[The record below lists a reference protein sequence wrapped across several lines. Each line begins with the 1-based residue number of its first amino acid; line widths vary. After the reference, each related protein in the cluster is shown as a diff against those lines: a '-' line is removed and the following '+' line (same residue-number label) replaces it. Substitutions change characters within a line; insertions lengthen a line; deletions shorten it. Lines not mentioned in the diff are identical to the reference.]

1 MNALVSYPLMA
12 LAGLLAIPTAVLCIE
27 IIAALTLPQ
36 RRANSRVRNGVRRRL
51 AVLVPAH
58 NESTGLL
65 PTLADIRGQLLPG
78 DRLVVIADNC
88 TDDTAAVA
96 RAGGAEVIER
106 QELHKAWQG
115 LRFGLRASVPHVGSA
130 RNCHSY

>member
-12 LAGLLAIPTAVLCIE
+12 LSALLAIPTAVLCLE
-27 IIAALTLPQ
+27 IVAALALPQ
-36 RRANSRVRNGVRRRL
+36 PSSRVGNGVRRRL

-65 PTLADIRGQLLPG
+65 PTLADIRGQLLPE

-106 QELHKAWQG
+106 QEFTKLGKGYALDHG
-115 LRFGLRASVPHVGSA
+115 LKYL
-130 RNCHSY
+130 